1 MSEKLRIN
9 LGAGREPLDGY
20 INTEWY
26 ELSGIDLVHN
36 LLFLPYPFDDESAQ
50 IIRMWD
56 VLEHMPSHMPDGRSF
71 PIEFLNEVWQI
82 LIPSGRLLLHVPDAR
97 HPEWAID
104 VSHVRPYM
112 PQSFD
117 HFDPDT
123 DLGKMFPFYSDK
135 KWKIVERS
143 EHNKNLTF
151 VLEKRA

>member
-71 PIEFLNEVWQI
+71 PIEFLNEVWRI